1 MLSKDLVAVTLGVGL
16 DPYLGIY
23 HRSRYGRPSLALDLA
38 EEFRPLIADSVVL
51 GLVNNGEIVASDFI
65 RRACAVSL
73 THGGRRTVLRAYERR
88 LDTEIQ
94 HPVFG
99 YRISYR
105 RVLDVQAR
113 LLAAVLIG
121 EVPQYMPM
129 VTR

>member
-51 GLVNNGEIVASDFI
+51 GLVNNGEIVASAFI
-65 RRACAVSL
+65 RRAGAVSL

-113 LLAAVLIG
+113 LLAAELIG